1 MIPVIQSFTY
11 WAVCSV
17 MAFIFIFIL
26 PIIEASAGPCEWS
39 QLTMVNG
46 NIIPASLLVLTTVV
60 SKAHGERRALN
71 SLAADLRAIAPLLFV
86 TFCLENFWIS
96 YGLIYQTQNICG
108 VDSCVCGPFFL
119 SAWEWSTAF
128 ELWNRCVEYICTV
141 NLWWIRMFLPSLQG
155 LGDPTN
161 GVSYDMQPVEPLQ
174 RALAASPPGRT
185 LYHAL
190 HI

>member
-1 MIPVIQSFTY
+1 
-11 WAVCSV
+11 

-86 TFCLENFWIS
+86 TFCLENF
-96 YGLIYQTQNICG
+96 
-108 VDSCVCGPFFL
+108 
-119 SAWEWSTAF
+119 
-128 ELWNRCVEYICTV
+128 
-141 NLWWIRMFLPSLQG
+141 
-155 LGDPTN
+155 
-161 GVSYDMQPVEPLQ
+161 
-174 RALAASPPGRT
+174 
-185 LYHAL
+185 
-190 HI
+190 